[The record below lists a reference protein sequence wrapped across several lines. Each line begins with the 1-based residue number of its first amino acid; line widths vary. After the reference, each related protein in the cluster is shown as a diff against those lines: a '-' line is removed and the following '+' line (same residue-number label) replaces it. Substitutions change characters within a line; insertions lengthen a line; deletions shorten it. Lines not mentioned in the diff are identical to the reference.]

1 MDIQYLTGRYERG
14 VRRVEEYMTV
24 HQRYVQLDS
33 LDSGLPDT
41 IAHMQRQG
49 GANQFLGK
57 LFVCQWPKT
66 DVGLTQL
73 SV

>member
-1 MDIQYLTGRYERG
+1 
-14 VRRVEEYMTV
+14 MTV

-41 IAHMQRQG
+41 IAHMQRHG